1 MTVIVR
7 DFRPDDA
14 AAVVRVRRATVPYAV
29 TTEESMRF
37 AVRGANPAAKYRMLV
52 AEYDGE
58 VVGTSH
64 VALVYDSDEP
74 GVARV
79 NPHVHPDHTGKG
91 VGSAILR
98 TAEEHLAAEGA
109 TTFLTWV
116 NDEPAARA
124 FAEHRGYSPL
134 RTAHFQRLD
143 LAGAALPEP
152 VELPAGYTL
161 ATAADF
167 ADSPRPVFEADAEA
181 TSDEPSDI
189 STDFDD
195 YEDWLNHT
203 WNHPCLDRG
212 LSTVVLAADGGI
224 AAFTTAHTDGATTYL
239 SAMTGTLR
247 DHRGRGLAKAA
258 KVDSLRRARTAGY
271 TDAFTN
277 NDSDNRPM
285 LAVNTWFGYR
295 ICASEVRHV
304 RKLG

>member
-7 DFRPDDA
+7 DFRPEDA

-29 TTEESMRF
+29 TTEEALHF
-37 AVRGANPAAKYRMLV
+37 AVRGANPASKYRMLV

-64 VALVYDSDEP
+64 VALAYDSDEP
-74 GVARV
+74 GVARL
-79 NPHVHPDHTGKG
+79 NPHVRPDHTGKG

-109 TTFLTWV
+109 TTLYTWV
-116 NDEPAARA
+116 NDVPAGRA
-124 FAEHRGYSPL
+124 FAERRGYSPL

-143 LAGAALPEP
+143 LAAAALPGPP
-152 VELPAGYTL
+152 VLPAGYTL

-167 ADSPRPVFEADAEA
+167 AGDPRPVFEADAEA
-181 TSDEPSDI
+181 TSDEPGDV
-189 STDFDD
+189 STDLDD
-195 YEDWLNHT
+195 YEDWLNQT
-203 WNHPCLDRG
+203 WNHPCLDHG
-212 LSTVVLAADGGI
+212 LSTVVVSDGRI
-224 AAFTTAHTDGATTYL
+224 AAFTAAHTDGANTYL

-247 DHRGRGLAKAA
+247 DHRGLGLAKAA
-258 KVDSLRRARTAGY
+258 KVDSLRRARAAGY

-277 NDSDNRPM
+277 NDAGNGPM
-285 LAVNTWFGYR
+285 LAVNSWFGYR

-304 RKLG
+304 RTLG

>member
-14 AAVVRVRRATVPYAV
+14 AAVVRIRRATEPYAV
-29 TTEESMRF
+29 TTEAALHF
-37 AVRGANPAAKYRMLV
+37 AVRSANPASKYRMLV

-64 VALVYDSDEP
+64 VGLVHDSSEP

-109 TTFLTWV
+109 TTLFTWV
-116 NDEPAARA
+116 SDVPAGRA
-124 FAEHRGYSPL
+124 FAERRGYSPL

-143 LAGAALPEP
+143 LTGAALPEP
-152 VELPAGYTL
+152 PELPAGFTA

-167 ADSPRPVFEADAEA
+167 ADNPRSVFEADAEA

-189 STDFDD
+189 GTDFDD

-203 WNHPCLDRG
+203 WRHPCLDHG
-212 LSTVVLAADGGI
+212 LSTLVVAPDGRI
-224 AAFTTAHTDGATTYL
+224 AAFAAAHTDGATTYL

-247 DHRGRGLAKAA
+247 EHRGRGLAKAA
-258 KVDSLRRARTAGY
+258 KVDSLRRARAAGY
-271 TDAFTN
+271 RDAFTN
-277 NDSDNRPM
+277 NDARNEPM
-285 LAVNTWFGYR
+285 LAVNTWFGYE

-304 RKLG
+304 RELT

>member
-7 DFRPDDA
+7 EFRPEDA
-14 AAVVRVRRATVPYAV
+14 AAVVRVRRASVQAAI
-29 TTEESMRF
+29 TTEESLHF
-37 AVRGANPAAKYRMLV
+37 AVRNAHPDSKYRMLV

-64 VALVYDSDEP
+64 VALAYDSEEP
-74 GVARV
+74 GQARL

-98 TAEEHLAAEGA
+98 AAEEHLAAEGA
-109 TTFLTWV
+109 TTLFSWV
-116 NDEPAARA
+116 NDVPASLA
-124 FAEHRGYSPL
+124 FAERRGYSPL

-143 LAGAALPEP
+143 LAAGTLPEP
-152 VELPAGYTL
+152 PELPAGYTL

-167 ADSPRPVFEADAEA
+167 TDDPRPVFEADAEA
-181 TSDEPSDI
+181 TSDEPGDL
-189 STDFDD
+189 STNLDD

-203 WNHPCLDRG
+203 WHHPCLDHA
-212 LSTVVLAADGGI
+212 LSTLVVTDGRI
-224 AAFTTAHTDGATTYL
+224 AAFTAAHTDGATSYL

-258 KVDSLRRARTAGY
+258 KVDSLRRARAAGY

-277 NDSDNRPM
+277 NDAENGPM
-285 LAVNTWFGYR
+285 LAINTWFGYE

-304 RKLG
+304 RKLT